1 MSPENLR
8 ARDNAALQARPD
20 DAWGDEVGEEPFKV
34 LSREEAQSLRAR
46 WPDTLKWSPWR
57 LVMVQALA
65 GVVMA
70 ALWWLFT
77 QESSKAWS
85 ALCGA
90 IAVVVPNGL
99 MAWGATRRTV
109 TDAGA
114 ALLSMMFWESVK
126 ILLAIAILVVVAKR
140 VADLSWLAMLVTM
153 ILCLKV
159 NWLVLLTRGRST
171 SISDGN

>member
-1 MSPENLR
+1 
-8 ARDNAALQARPD
+8 
-20 DAWGDEVGEEPFKV
+20 V
-34 LSREEAQSLRAR
+34 LSREEAQSLRAG
-46 WPDTLKWSPWR
+46 WPKWSPWR

>member
-1 MSPENLR
+1 MR
-8 ARDNAALQARPD
+8 AQDEAAPQPRPD
-20 DAWGDEVGEEPFKV
+20 DVWGDEVSEEPFKV
-34 LSREEAQSLRAR
+34 LSREEAQSLRAG
-46 WPDTLKWSPWR
+46 WPKWSPWR
-57 LVMVQALA
+57 LVAVQALA

-70 ALWWLFT
+70 ALWGLFT
-77 QESSKAWS
+77 LESSKAWS
-85 ALCGA
+85 ALYGA

-171 SISDGN
+171 SIGNGN

>member
-1 MSPENLR
+1 MR
-8 ARDNAALQARPD
+8 AQDEAAPQPRSD
-20 DAWGDEVGEEPFKV
+20 DVWGDEVSEEPFKV
-34 LSREEAQSLRAR
+34 LSREEAQSLRAG
-46 WPDTLKWSPWR
+46 WPKWSPWR
-57 LVMVQALA
+57 LVAVQALA

-70 ALWWLFT
+70 ALWGLFT
-77 QESSKAWS
+77 LESSKAWS
-85 ALCGA
+85 ALYGA

>member
-8 ARDNAALQARPD
+8 ARDIAAPQARPD
-20 DAWGDEVGEEPFKV
+20 DAWGDEVSEEPFKV

-46 WPDTLKWSPWR
+46 WPKWSPWR
-57 LVMVQALA
+57 LVAVQALA

-70 ALWWLFT
+70 ALWWVFT
-77 QESSKAWS
+77 LESSKAWS
-85 ALCGA
+85 ALYGA

-99 MAWGATRRTV
+99 MAWGATRRPV